1 MKLISSLLFAALLV
15 FLTWPYYRIY
25 QLDDV
30 LGHNDPQELAPLV
43 DLAAIRTGVVQQL
56 DARVQSTTGQAAQ
69 GSLLDW
75 VQDNLRKLGSD
86 AAEQMIDLAWV
97 RESLQ
102 RASRQAIPDPPY
114 YLMKAIDYAFF
125 DGFDSFLIR
134 LGPLNQNPTHV
145 RMQLR
150 DGNWRIT
157 GIYN

>member
-1 MKLISSLLFAALLV
+1 MKLITYPLFAALFA

-25 QLDDV
+25 QLDQV
-30 LGHNDPQELAPLV
+30 LGHDDPQALAPLV
-43 DLAAIRTGVVQQL
+43 DLAAVRTDVVQQL
-56 DARVQSTTGQAAQ
+56 DARIQSTTGRAAQ

-75 VQDNLRKLGSD
+75 VQGSLSRLGND
-86 AAEQMIDLAWV
+86 AVEQIIDLAWV
-97 RESLQ
+97 RDTLQ
-102 RASRQAIPDPPY
+102 RAARQAIPEPPY

-134 LGPLNQNPTHV
+134 LGPLNRNPTHV

>member
-15 FLTWPYYRIY
+15 FLAWPYYRIY

-30 LGHNDPQELAPLV
+30 LGHEDPQELAPLV
-43 DLAAIRTGVVQQL
+43 DLAAVRTGVVQQL

-102 RASRQAIPDPPY
+102 RAARQAIAEPPY